1 METFPEKYSPKRKV
15 STVVT
20 TDEFYKFVNVTIP
33 KGSNAGS
40 AKESTGKSQS
50 SSNKKVLL
58 FFVLILVGVGAYFN
72 RDKLPGWY
80 SAFVDK
86 LGAATTSTQAR
97 SNHKADGDGSS
108 NTRSGSG
115 EDSSLLRKRPSKK
128 PKLVS

>member
-1 METFPEKYSPKRKV
+1 VETFPEKYSPKRKV

-40 AKESTGKSQS
+40 AKESTAKSQA

-72 RDKLPGWY
+72 RDKLPAWY
-80 SAFVDK
+80 AAFVEK
-86 LGAATTSTQAR
+86 LSAATTSSGR
-97 SNHKADGDGSS
+97 SHHKGDGDGSS

-115 EDSSLLRKRPSKK
+115 EDSGLLRKRPSKK